1 LSAPPTG
8 LTAPATIEWDLPE
21 GYDHLNR
28 YSQVIVDEAR
38 RRGIHVEVLDP
49 STGEL
54 ALSADGRRITTV
66 ESLSE
71 LTSAVAFRRCD
82 HKGHTRRVLE
92 REGLRIPAGRAA
104 TFDEGDVHFLDR
116 WKDIVVKPARG
127 EGGSG
132 ISVGVVDVAGLAAA
146 REAARAVCPEVLLEQ
161 RCDGEDLRVVVI
173 GGEVVAAS
181 VRRPPAVT
189 GTGRHTVADL
199 VGSLSRER
207 SAATGG
213 ASQIP
218 LDATTLEVVRAQ
230 GYDFDSVL
238 PEDEVLPVRRTANVH
253 TGGTIHDVTEDLHC
267 DLAEVSVRAARAIA
281 IPVLGLDLIVPA
293 VDGPDYV
300 IIEANEQPG
309 LANHEPQPT
318 VERFVD
324 LLFPA

>member
-1 LSAPPTG
+1 LIEAAPG
-8 LTAPATIEWDLPE
+8 LTATSGLPE
-21 GYDHLNR
+21 GYDRLNR
-28 YSQVIVDEAR
+28 YSQVIVDEALR
-38 RRGIHVEVLDP
+38 RRIHVEVLDP

-54 ALSADGRRITTV
+54 ALSAGGRRVTTV

-82 HKGHTRRVLE
+82 HKAHTRRVLE
-92 REGLRIPAGRAA
+92 RAGLRVPPGRCA
-104 TFDEGDVHFLDR
+104 TFDDRDVDFLDR

-132 ISVGVVDVAGLAAA
+132 ISVGVVDADGLAAA
-146 REAARAVCPEVLLEQ
+146 TTVARSVFPEVILEQ
-161 RCDGEDLRVVVI
+161 RCEGEDLRVVVI

-181 VRRPPAVT
+181 VRRPPEVK
-189 GTGRHTVADL
+189 GTGRHTVAEL
-199 VGSLSRER
+199 VGTLSDQR
-207 SAATGG
+207 SAATAG
-213 ASQIP
+213 ASKVP
-218 LDATTLEVVRAQ
+218 LDATTLDVVRSQ
-230 GYDFDSVL
+230 GYEFDSVL
-238 PEDEVLPVRRTANVH
+238 AHDEVLRVRRTANLH
-253 TGGTIHDVTEDLHC
+253 TGGTIHDVTAGLHEQ
-267 DLAEVSVRAARAIA
+267 LAEVSVRAAEAID

-293 VDGPDYV
+293 VDGPEYV

>member
-1 LSAPPTG
+1 MLAG
-8 LTAPATIEWDLPE
+8 RLGVPE
-21 GYDHLNR
+21 GYDRLNR
-28 YSQVIVDEAR
+28 YSQVIVDEAC
-38 RRGIHVEVLDP
+38 RRGIQVEVLDP
-49 STGEL
+49 ATGEL
-54 ALSADGRRITTV
+54 ALSSDGRRVTTV

-82 HKGHTRRVLE
+82 HKAHTRRVLE
-92 REGLRIPAGRAA
+92 RCGLRVPPGRTA
-104 TFDEGDVHFLDR
+104 TFDRADVAFLQQ

-132 ISVGVVDVAGLAAA
+132 ISVGVVDAAGLAVATRAA
-146 REAARAVCPEVLLEQ
+146 QSVCREVLLEK
-161 RCDGEDLRVVVI
+161 RCEGEDLRVVVI
-173 GGEVVAAS
+173 AGEVVAAS

-189 GTGRHTVADL
+189 GTGRHTVAAL
-199 VGSLSRER
+199 VGALSRSR
-207 SAATGG
+207 ASATGG

-218 LDATTLEVVRAQ
+218 LDTITLDVVRSQ
-230 GYDFDSVL
+230 GYEFDSVL
-238 PEDEVLPVRRTANVH
+238 PDNKVLAVRRTANLH
-253 TGGTIHDVTEDLHC
+253 TGGSIHDVTDDLHRE
-267 DLAEVSVRAARAIA
+267 LAAVSVRAAEAID

-293 VDGPDYV
+293 VDGPEYV